1 MSESLSRTLARF
13 ASSLKFDALPAAVVD
28 KIKAS
33 LLHALVIG
41 IVGAGTEHGRAA
53 IALAKQEE
61 AKDDG
66 ATILSD
72 GARATRAGAAYA
84 NSALMHATNQSDSYR
99 MLIHPGPCVIPA
111 ALASAELGGKSGK
124 DLLTALAAGYEVE
137 TRVAGDFIPTTQ
149 ARGFRSSPVYGTL
162 GAAVAAGKL
171 IGLDEDQTVTAL
183 ALACT
188 FAGGTNEGPRT
199 GGREMLF
206 HEPNAA
212 RNGIMAALLAGS
224 FDKLRTNGEGA
235 GQGSDP
241 GRGPE
246 ARLGPEVGQGPA
258 TGRGPAAGRGAQAGL
273 GSETALEGEAG
284 FYHAFTGNNRGE
296 LTYTF
301 TGPLQASLADVVAD
315 LGSQWELMHVT
326 PKIYPT
332 AGYNCPVIE
341 LMARLC
347 ANHEISPGRVE
358 SITVDMNWLENLYP
372 SPAFPRPQPAS
383 PGVGST
389 HYFAAYTCV
398 HGSYPPLAPR
408 LYPDSDAGAEDQR
421 VMELMQRVKVLGHK
435 DRPSFSPRITVVMQ
449 DGRRWADE
457 FNGDELK
464 WDLATE
470 TRRISALF
478 DDIPWPRQR
487 LDAIVQAVSGLEGH
501 ASVDSL
507 IRQCVPG

>member
-1 MSESLSRTLARF
+1 MGESLSRSLARF
-13 ASSLKFDALPAAVVD
+13 ASELEFDALPAPVVD

-41 IVGAGTEHGRAA
+41 IVGARTEHGKAA

-61 AKDDG
+61 SKDDG
-66 ATILSD
+66 ATILVE
-72 GARATRAGAAYA
+72 GARATRVGAAYA
-84 NSALMHATNQSDSYR
+84 NSALMHATNQTDSYR

-111 ALASAELGGKSGK
+111 ALASAELGGSSGK
-124 DLLTALAAGYEVE
+124 ELLTALVAGYEVE
-137 TRVAGDFIPTTQ
+137 ARIAGDFIPTTQ
-149 ARGFRSSPVYGTL
+149 ARGFRSSPVYGIL

-171 IGLDEDQTVTAL
+171 IGLNDDQLVTAL

-188 FAGGTNEGPRT
+188 FAGGTNEGPRS
-199 GGREMLF
+199 GGKEMLF
-206 HEPNAA
+206 HEPNAT

-224 FDKLRTNGEGA
+224 FDRLRTSGGE
-235 GQGSDP
+235 
-241 GRGPE
+241 
-246 ARLGPEVGQGPA
+246 
-258 TGRGPAAGRGAQAGL
+258 AGL

-296 LTYTF
+296 LTYNF
-301 TGPLQASLADVVAD
+301 TGPLQTSLASAAEGLV
-315 LGSQWELMHVT
+315 SRWELMHVT

-347 ANHEISPGRVE
+347 ANHDISPRWVE
-358 SITVDMNWLENLYP
+358 SITVDMNWLETLYP
-372 SPAFPRPQPAS
+372 SPAFPRAQPTA

-408 LYPDSDAGAEDQR
+408 LDPGSDPGGEDQL
-421 VMELMQRVKVLGHK
+421 VLDLMQRIQVLGHK
-435 DRPSFSPRITVVMQ
+435 DRPSFSPHITIVMQ
-449 DGRRWADE
+449 DGARYVDE
-457 FNGDELK
+457 FHGDELK

-470 TRRISALF
+470 TRRIGALF
-478 DDIPWPRQR
+478 DDIPWPRHR
-487 LDAIVQAVSGLEGH
+487 LESIVQTVSGLENH
-501 ASVDSL
+501 ASVDPL
-507 IRQCVPG
+507 IRQCIPG

>member
-1 MSESLSRTLARF
+1 MTDSLSRTLGRF
-13 ASSLKFDALPAAVVD
+13 ASSLEFDALPDAVVD

-41 IVGAGTEHGRAA
+41 IVGAGTGHGKAA
-53 IALAKQEE
+53 IALVKQEE
-61 AKDDG
+61 SKEDG
-66 ATILSD
+66 ATILAD

-99 MLIHPGPCVIPA
+99 MLLHPGPCIVPA
-111 ALASAELGGKSGK
+111 ALASAELGGNSGK
-124 DLLTALAAGYEVE
+124 DLLTALVAGYEVE
-137 TRVAGDFIPTTQ
+137 SRIAGDFIPTTQ

-162 GAAVAAGKL
+162 GAAVATGKV
-171 IGLDEDQTVTAL
+171 IGLNEDQMVTAL

-188 FAGGTNEGPRT
+188 FAAGTNEGPRS

-206 HEPNAA
+206 HEPNAT
-212 RNGIMAALLAGS
+212 RNGIMAALLA
-224 FDKLRTNGEGA
+224 REG
-235 GQGSDP
+235 
-241 GRGPE
+241 
-246 ARLGPEVGQGPA
+246 L
-258 TGRGPAAGRGAQAGL
+258 L

-296 LTYTF
+296 LAYTF
-301 TGPLQASLADVVAD
+301 TGPLQASLAGVVAD
-315 LGSQWELMHVT
+315 LGSRWELMHVT

-341 LMARLC
+341 LMTRLC
-347 ANHEISPGRVE
+347 ANHEISPDRVE
-358 SITVDMNWLENLYP
+358 SITVDMNWLETLYP
-372 SPAFPRPQPAS
+372 SPAFPRPQPAE
-383 PGVGST
+383 PAVGST

-398 HGSYPPLAPR
+398 HGSYPPLAAR

-421 VMELMQRVKVLGHK
+421 VMELIQRVQVVGHK
-435 DRPSFSPRITVVMQ
+435 DRQAFSPRITVIMQ
-449 DGRRWADE
+449 DGARYVDE

-464 WDLATE
+464 WDMATE

-487 LDAIVQAVSGLEGH
+487 LDAIVQAVSSLEEH
-501 ASVDSL
+501 DSVDPL
-507 IRQCVPG
+507 IKQCIPG